1 MIHMKKLILSFLL
14 AFLIFNSLVM
24 AEDFSVDVKIK
35 DYYIAT
41 QTDYITLKIN
51 NQLPEDWFSIGLIG
65 SEKWVQAET
74 SLLRVPGFG
83 SGEMR
88 IVVQPPKDVVPRLVP
103 YQYFLKIRRIG
114 TDSVLEK
121 SLLLKVKQ
129 ITNAI
134 IKDFKLSC
142 TECVDSIDI
151 SGTAYNVGSDSIDLS
166 MVFKVGDQIKTVPL
180 GFVNI
185 YGHKDFQTTISLNG
199 WKPDEYG
206 VEAKLIDVNGK
217 EMYSESGSFKI
228 PVIEN
233 IVYDKDVSST
243 IFGSF
248 ITVTATN
255 KGNSVADADLK
266 SVAPKAWYSVYS
278 GPSPTGM
285 AIGGSYYW
293 TVSLNPNENRKI
305 SYSEVYWPTYAIILI
320 AIAIIILAY
329 WQSSAFTFT
338 KNVMSGRILKP
349 GKEVSISLNLK
360 NKNKEIDKAIVKD
373 VVPSGFSVVS
383 KFETVKPIIRKIGS
397 GIELNWKVSKLKPDE
412 ERVFHYT
419 IKPNDTIGEK
429 RLPSAVA
436 KTLQDKKISQKN
448 SNKIYLEPEKEET
461 KVMTVKVSK

>member
-24 AEDFSVDVKIK
+24 AEDFSVNTTIK
-35 DYYIAT
+35 DYYVAT

-51 NQLPEDWFSIGLIG
+51 NPLPDSWFSISLIG
-65 SEKWVQAET
+65 SENWVQVEN
-74 SLLRVPGFG
+74 SLLKVPGYG
-83 SGEMR
+83 SGEMKI
-88 IVVQPPKDVVPRLVP
+88 IVNPPKDVVPLLYP
-103 YQYFLKIRRIG
+103 YQYFLKVTRVG
-114 TDSVLEK
+114 TDSVVEK
-121 SLLLKVKQ
+121 SLLIRVKQ

-142 TECVDSIDI
+142 TECVDSVDI
-151 SGTAYNVGSDSIDLS
+151 SGTVYNVGSDSIDLS
-166 MVFKVGDQIKTVPL
+166 MIFKVGDEIKTVPL
-180 GFVNI
+180 GYVNI
-185 YGHKDFQTTISLNG
+185 YGKKDFQTTISLDG
-199 WKPDEYG
+199 WKPGDYN
-206 VEAKLIDVNGK
+206 VDAKLIDVNGK
-217 EMYSESGSFKI
+217 YMYGESGSFKI

-255 KGNSVADADLK
+255 KGNSVADADMK

-293 TVSLNPNENRKI
+293 TVSLNPNESRKI
-305 SYSEVYWPTYAIILI
+305 SYSEVYWPTYAIIII

-349 GKEVSISLNLK
+349 GKDVSISLNLK

-397 GIELNWKVSKLKPDE
+397 GIELNWKVNKLKPNE

-419 IKPNDTIGEK
+419 IKPNDTISGK
-429 RLPSAVA
+429 KLPSAVA

-461 KVMTVKVSK
+461 KTMTVKVSK